1 MSLAARA
8 GATEVLTRVM
18 GVSDS
23 SGPHSHYRREY
34 ITAAVIDRGIWGV
47 NHIHIRDIMPP
58 EGQHMGFAKV
68 VMALVCRTDSFR
80 ATSSPHRE
88 IV

>member
-1 MSLAARA
+1 M
-8 GATEVLTRVM
+8 
-18 GVSDS
+18 
-23 SGPHSHYRREY
+23 
-34 ITAAVIDRGIWGV
+34 IDRGIWGV

-68 VMALVCRTDSFR
+68 VMALVCRTISIR
-80 ATSSPHRE
+80 ATPCPRNE

>member
-1 MSLAARA
+1 MSLSARTEAA
-8 GATEVLTRVM
+8 GVLTRVM

-23 SGPHSHYRREY
+23 SGPHSHYQRGY

-58 EGQHMGFAKV
+58 QGQHMGFAKV
-68 VMALVCRTDSFR
+68 VMALSLSDDFR
-80 ATSSPHRE
+80 PSNTVSAQ
-88 IV
+88 

>member
-1 MSLAARA
+1 MSLAARTDAA
-8 GATEVLTRVM
+8 GVLTRVM

-23 SGPHSHYRREY
+23 SGPHSHYRRGY

-58 EGQHMGFAKV
+58 QGQHMGFAKV
-68 VMALVCRTDSFR
+68 VMALSLSDGFR
-80 ATSSPHRE
+80 PSNMVSTQ
-88 IV
+88 

>member
-1 MSLAARA
+1 MAARTE
-8 GATEVLTRVM
+8 ATGVLTRVM

-23 SGPHSHYRREY
+23 SGPHSHYRRGY

-58 EGQHMGFAKV
+58 EVQHMGFAKV
-68 VMALVCRTDSFR
+68 VMALVCRSLAKA
-80 ATSSPHRE
+80 ATLCSIGE

>member
-1 MSLAARA
+1 M
-8 GATEVLTRVM
+8 
-18 GVSDS
+18 
-23 SGPHSHYRREY
+23 
-34 ITAAVIDRGIWGV
+34 IDRGIWGV